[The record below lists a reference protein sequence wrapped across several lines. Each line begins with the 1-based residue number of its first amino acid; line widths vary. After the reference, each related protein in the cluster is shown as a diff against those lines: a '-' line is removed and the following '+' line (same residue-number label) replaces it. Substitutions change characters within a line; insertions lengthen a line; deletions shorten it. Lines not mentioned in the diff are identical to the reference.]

1 VTVRHDQSSES
12 ERSPTMPPNG
22 GGRGR
27 EFSDFYAAFFQ
38 PLTAQ
43 LYAHTANLAEA
54 QDVVQEAFCRAF
66 ERWRKVST
74 YDDPAAWVR
83 RVAWNLATSRWRRMR
98 TALTFARQQRDELVA
113 GPEPDRVAVVAAI
126 ARLPE
131 RQRRAV
137 VLRHVADLTVPAIA
151 AELNVAEGTVKSWLS
166 RAQAVLAPY
175 LTDAEPEVSRDGR
188 Q

>member
-1 VTVRHDQSSES
+1 MTVRHDPSSGAEP
-12 ERSPTMPPNG
+12 SPRTPPHQAV
-22 GGRGR
+22 RER
-27 EFSDFYAAFFQ
+27 EFTEFYAAFFQ

-66 ERWRKVST
+66 QRWRRVST

-98 TALTFARQQRDELVA
+98 TALTFARQHRDEPVA
-113 GPEPDRVAVVAAI
+113 GPEPDRVAVIAAI

-137 VLRHVADLTVPAIA
+137 VLRHVADMTVPAIA
-151 AELNVAEGTVKSWLS
+151 AELDVAEGTVKSWLS
-166 RAQAVLAPY
+166 RAQAVLAEY
-175 LTDAEPEVSRDGR
+175 LTDAEPEVSSDGR

>member
-1 VTVRHDQSSES
+1 MTVLRDPSSGS
-12 ERSPTMPPNG
+12 EEPQDLPRDPAA
-22 GGRGR
+22 R
-27 EFSDFYAAFFQ
+27 EPDFTEFYAAFFQ

-43 LYAHTANLAEA
+43 LYAHTGNLAEA

-66 ERWRKVST
+66 QRWRRVSK

-98 TALTFARQQRDELVA
+98 TAVTFARQHRDEPVA
-113 GPEPDRVAVVAAI
+113 GPEPDRVAVIAAI

-151 AELNVAEGTVKSWLS
+151 AELDVAEGTVKSWLS
-166 RAQAVLAPY
+166 RAQVVLAQH
-175 LTDAEPEVSRDGR
+175 LTDAEAEVTSDGR